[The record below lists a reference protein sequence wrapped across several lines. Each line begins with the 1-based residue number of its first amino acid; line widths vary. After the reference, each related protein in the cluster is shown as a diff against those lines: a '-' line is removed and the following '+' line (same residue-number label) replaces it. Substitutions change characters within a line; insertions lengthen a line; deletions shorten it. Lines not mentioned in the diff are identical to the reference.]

1 MNLIR
6 RWLSPQLRVRYWKRR
21 ARRAET
27 ILDDALLKNAEI
39 VTALRNELDAEKWR
53 NLSREDTFVSATI
66 MGGRNMWG
74 VPPRSGPAIK
84 QAGYGTTAPRTGD
97 VWDGL
102 SYADKAEF
110 DMYWKADAESAG
122 VPIQQAKAKF
132 LTEIANRRA
141 LHDEPIG

>member
-1 MNLIR
+1 MNLFR

-27 ILDDALLKNAEI
+27 ILDDALLKNAQE
-39 VTALRNELDAEKWR
+39 VTALREALEAEKWR
-53 NLSREDTFVSATI
+53 NLSREDSFVSATI

-97 VWDGL
+97 VWDSL

-110 DMYWKADAESAG
+110 EMFWKPDAEAAG
-122 VPIQQAKAKF
+122 VPLQQAKPKF
-132 LTEIANRRA
+132 LAEKARRRA
-141 LHDEPIG
+141 LNDEPIG